1 MFNNYCTKMKRNIIL
16 LLALIFCSFF
26 ACQDVSVKPPY
37 EVHKTAIAD
46 TAMVVSAHPLAS
58 KIGIEIMKQ
67 GGNAVD
73 AVVAVQFALAVVYPR
88 AGNIGGGGFMV
99 IRKADGTAAAL
110 DYREKAPLAADR
122 DMYLDSLG
130 NVIPDKS
137 RVGHLAVGVPGTVA
151 GMLAAQ
157 KKFGKLSDYKKM
169 LEPAIRLASEG
180 FKVTK
185 IEADRLNRFRE
196 DFLKLNP
203 EPIAFVKDGE
213 WKEGDILVQKDLAHT
228 LELIR
233 DRGRDGFYAGTT
245 ANKIVAEMQR
255 GNGIITLEDLA
266 KYQPKWRT
274 PITGF
279 YKNYKIITM
288 PPSSSGGIA
297 LMQLLDII
305 EDYPL
310 AKWGFHSSQ
319 AVHLMVEA
327 ERRVF
332 ADRAEYLGD
341 SDFYSVPTDSLL
353 NKNYL
358 KTRMHNFQF
367 DKATPSDTILAGN
380 FHQLVE
386 SFETTH
392 TSVVDP
398 GGNAVAVTTTLNL
411 NYGSKVVVSGAG
423 FLLNDEMDDFSAK
436 PGVPNF
442 FGLIG
447 NEANAIQPQKRM
459 LSSMTPTIVEKD
471 GALFL
476 VLGTPGGS
484 TIITSVLQV
493 FLNVAE
499 FGMNLD
505 EAVNAGRFHHQW
517 LPDDIKYEKNGL
529 DSLTRAKL
537 EAMGYTLK
545 EVNRMGVLK
554 AIQILPN
561 GKLNGVGDRRN
572 PDDHAEG
579 W

>member
-1 MFNNYCTKMKRNIIL
+1 MKRNNIL
-16 LLALIFCSFF
+16 FIALILGSFF
-26 ACQDVSVKPPY
+26 SCKDTSVKPPY
-37 EVHKTAIAD
+37 QIHKTAFAD
-46 TAMVVSAHPLAS
+46 KAMVVSAHPLAS

-67 GGNAVD
+67 GGNAID
-73 AVVAVQFALAVVYPR
+73 AIIAVQFALAVVYPR

-130 NVIPDKS
+130 NVIPNKS

-157 KKFGKLSDYKKM
+157 KKMGKLTDYKKL
-169 LEPAIRLASEG
+169 LEPAIRLASKG
-180 FKVTK
+180 YK
-185 IEADRLNRFRE
+185 ITQTEADRLNRFRG
-196 DFLKLNP
+196 DFLKQNSAP
-203 EPIAFVKDGE
+203 VPFVKEGK
-213 WKEGDILVQKDLAHT
+213 WKMGDVLVQKDLAHT

-233 DRGRDGFYAGTT
+233 DKGREGFYGGPT
-245 ANKIVAEMQR
+245 ADKIVAEMQR
-255 GNGIITLEDLA
+255 GHGIITLEDLA

-279 YKNYKIITM
+279 YKNFKIITM

-297 LMQLLDII
+297 LMQLLEII
-305 EDYPL
+305 EDYPI
-310 AKWGFHSSQ
+310 AKWGFHSPK
-319 AVHLMVEA
+319 AIHLTVEA
-327 ERRVF
+327 ERRVY

-353 NKNYL
+353 NKAYL
-358 KTRMHNFQF
+358 KARMSNFQM
-367 DKATPSDTILAGN
+367 DKATSSDTILAGN
-380 FHQLVE
+380 FHQMVE

-392 TSVVDP
+392 TSVVDAQ
-398 GGNAVAVTTTLNL
+398 GNAVSVTTTLNL
-411 NYGSKVVVSGAG
+411 NYGSKVVVAGAG

-436 PGVPNF
+436 PGVPNY

-476 VLGTPGGS
+476 VVGTPGGS
-484 TIITSVLQV
+484 TIITSVLQI
-493 FLNVAE
+493 FLNVTE
-499 FGMNLD
+499 FGMTLE
-505 EAVNAGRFHHQW
+505 EAVNASRFHHQW
-517 LPDDIKYEKNGL
+517 LPDDVKFEKDGL
-529 DSLTRAKL
+529 DSPTLSNL
-537 EAMGYTLK
+537 EVMGYVLT
-545 EVNRMGVLK
+545 EVNRIGIVK
-554 AIQILPN
+554 AIQVLPN
-561 GKLNGVGDRRN
+561 GKLNGVGDPRN